1 MHFCVVYCAAIAIP
15 AGRDCQTFNVYIREI
30 KMTIPSKIQ
39 AVYEKSTRLFTT
51 HEVEAALDRMA
62 IDIHQ
67 QLHDKNPII
76 MCVMIGGLVPLGNLL
91 PRLDFPLEVDY
102 VHATRYCG
110 EINAGE
116 LHWKVK
122 PSCDLRDRTVL
133 IVDDILDGGMTLA
146 AIVEE
151 VKAMGAAV
159 VQTAVLVDK
168 HHKRVEN
175 GLKNADF
182 VGLQVD
188 DHYIFG
194 YGMDYNEY
202 LRNAPG
208 IFVVAPEHE

>member
-1 MHFCVVYCAAIAIP
+1 MS
-15 AGRDCQTFNVYIREI
+15 
-30 KMTIPSKIQ
+30 IPSKIKD
-39 AVYEKSTRLFTT
+39 VYEQASCLFTT
-51 HEVEAALDRMA
+51 KEVEAALDRMA
-62 IDIHQ
+62 INIHA

-76 MCVMIGGLVPLGNLL
+76 LCVMIGGLVPMGNLL

-110 EINAGE
+110 DIKGGE
-116 LHWKVK
+116 LHWKVR
-122 PSCDLRDRTVL
+122 PSVNLANRTVL
-133 IVDDILDGGMTLA
+133 VVDDILDGGVTLA
-146 AIVEE
+146 AIMGEI
-151 VKAMGAAV
+151 KAMGASEV
-159 VQTAVLVDK
+159 YSAVLVDK
-168 HHKRVEN
+168 HHKRVPD